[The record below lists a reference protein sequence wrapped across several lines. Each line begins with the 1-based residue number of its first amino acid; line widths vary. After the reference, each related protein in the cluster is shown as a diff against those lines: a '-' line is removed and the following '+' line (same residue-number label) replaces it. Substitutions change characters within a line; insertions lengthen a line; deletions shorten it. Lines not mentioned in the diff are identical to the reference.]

1 MLEFLKIDRKL
12 LKQLDFGIILL
23 AIAIVIFGSLNIYY
37 ANKNDLSFSKL
48 QLIWL
53 CVGLF
58 VLYIILLIDYST
70 LSNFVPI
77 IYWASIALLLYNDI
91 FSEATKGASGWIK
104 FGSRALQPAEFAK
117 LALILMLAKKLDDME
132 FNINNV
138 KNFFILTFYA
148 AVPMGLIIIQ
158 PDMGMTMVCFFI
170 VLGIYFI
177 AGLNLKVILG
187 GLTSIGIGIALVWNS
202 GIMPEYWK
210 KRLTI
215 FLDPEVDE
223 VGYGMQLIQSQIGIG
238 SGGIFGTGI
247 KFGDNVPTGYVAE
260 FVPEAHNDFIFSVVG
275 EKWGLVGGILLL
287 LLYGI
292 FIYRIIVAARRSKDI
307 FGTVICVG
315 IASYFIFAIM
325 QNIGMTIG
333 IMPTTGITL
342 PLMSY
347 GGSSILSNFMAIGLV
362 LDVGMRRKKINF

>member
-1 MLEFLKIDRKL
+1 MLDFLKIDRKL

-23 AIAIVIFGSLNIYY
+23 AIVIVAFGSMNIYY
-37 ANKNDLSFSKL
+37 ANKDGPSFAKL

-58 VLYIILLIDYST
+58 VLYIILLMDYST
-70 LSNFVPI
+70 LSNFVPV
-77 IYWASIALLLYNDI
+77 IYWASIALLVYNDL
-91 FSEATKGASGWIK
+91 FSKATKGASGWIK
-104 FGSRALQPAEFAK
+104 FGSRAMQPSEFAK
-117 LALILMLAKKLDDME
+117 LALILMLAKKLNDME
-132 FNINNV
+132 FNINNI
-138 KNFFILTFYA
+138 KNFCILTFYSA
-148 AVPMGLIIIQ
+148 IPMVLIVVQ

-170 VLGIYFI
+170 VLGIFFI
-177 AGLNLKVILG
+177 SGLNLKAILG
-187 GLTSIGIGIALVWNS
+187 GLTSIAISIALVWNS

-215 FLDPEVDE
+215 FLDPEVDDI
-223 VGYGMQLIQSQIGIG
+223 GYGLQLTQSKIGIG
-238 SGGIFGTGI
+238 SGGIFGSGTKI
-247 KFGDNVPTGYVAE
+247 GDGAAGGYVSQ
-260 FVPEAHNDFIFSVVG
+260 FVPEAHTDFIFSVVG
-275 EKWGLVGGILLL
+275 EKWGLIGGMVLLA
-287 LLYGI
+287 LYAI

-315 IASYFIFAIM
+315 IASYFIFAVM

-362 LDVGMRRKKINF
+362 LNVGMRRKKINF